1 MCKRWYR
8 IFSLNKD
15 ENVRSFAKKREREN
29 ERQRERENERQRER
43 ENERQRERE
52 GEKKERQKAWYDN
65 MIFFIKHLAN
75 V

>member
-15 ENVRSFAKKREREN
+15 ENVHSFAIKEREREWEIKRKREREWKT
-29 ERQRERENERQRER
+29 RERER
-43 ENERQRERE
+43 
-52 GEKKERQKAWYDN
+52 EKKERQKAWYDN